1 MKKILLCGA
10 FFAFVFAAQAQ
21 QKILWIGNSYTG
33 VNNLPSLTNDIA
45 TSLGDGFIFDS
56 NTPGGNTFEQHSNN
70 PITFQKLH
78 ANDWDVVVLQ
88 AQSQEPSFPHAQVST
103 STYPA
108 GAKLNDSIQSILACA
123 ETMYY
128 MTWGRETGDPQWD
141 SINTFDKMNDRLEIA
156 YTLMANE
163 NDASVAPAGVAWKY
177 IRDHH
182 PSIQLYTGDGSH
194 PSYAGSYLVASVF
207 YGMIF
212 NKRVNDA
219 SFIGTLDS
227 DVAATLRRAADSTVF
242 GGDFAQWKN
251 GAHNA
256 AAFNDNYTGGLSFDF
271 LNESIGDGLT
281 YKWLFGDGDE
291 STDENPS
298 HTYMNTAEYDVTLIT
313 YSSCGNDTTTKTV
326 SLSLGLDEENKI
338 DISINKLENGYQLL
352 FSNASVKTIELYNVN
367 GQLLLKN
374 TGSNEAIIRTSFKGI
389 GILSVID
396 SEGNSFKQKL
406 SF

>member
-1 MKKILLCGA
+1 MKKFLWSSA
-10 FFAFVFAAQAQ
+10 FFAFFFSAQAQ

-56 NTPGGNTFEQHSNN
+56 NTPGGNTFEQHATN
-70 PITFQKLH
+70 PVTFQKLH
-78 ANDWDVVVLQ
+78 NNDWDVVVLQ

-108 GAKLNDSIQSILACA
+108 GATLNDSIQSILDCA

-141 SINTFDKMNDRLEIA
+141 SINTFDKMNQRLESA
-156 YTLMANE
+156 YTLMANA

-177 IRDHH
+177 IRDNH

-194 PSYAGSYLVASVF
+194 PSFAGSYLVASVF

-227 DVAATLRRAADSTVF
+227 DIAATLRRAADSTVF
-242 GGDFAQWKN
+242 EGDFAQWRN

-256 AAFNDNYTGGLSFDF
+256 AAFGANYTGGLSFDF
-271 LNESIGDGLT
+271 VNESIGDGLT
-281 YKWLFGDGDE
+281 YKWLFGDGNE

-298 HTYMNTAEYDVTLIT
+298 HTYLNTAEYDVTLIT
-313 YSSCGNDTTTKTV
+313 YSSCGNDTTMRKV
-326 SLSLGLDEENKI
+326 NLSLGLDEESKLEVSMVKI
-338 DISINKLENGYQLL
+338 ENGYELL
-352 FSNASVKTIELYNVN
+352 FSDASIKTIDLYDVN
-367 GQLLLKN
+367 GQLLLN
-374 TGSNEAIIRTSFKGI
+374 ETGVNEAIIKTAFKGI
-389 GILSVID
+389 AILNVYD
-396 SEGNSFKQKL
+396 AEGNLFRKKL
-406 SF
+406 HF